1 MVSAKNVTQYEL
13 KMQAER
19 KWIGTGMVDAYLL
32 LFFFLAKMTC
42 KFSVVPR

>member
-1 MVSAKNVTQYEL
+1 MVCAKNVTQYEL

-32 LFFFLAKMTC
+32 LFFSGKNDMQILSST
-42 KFSVVPR
+42 